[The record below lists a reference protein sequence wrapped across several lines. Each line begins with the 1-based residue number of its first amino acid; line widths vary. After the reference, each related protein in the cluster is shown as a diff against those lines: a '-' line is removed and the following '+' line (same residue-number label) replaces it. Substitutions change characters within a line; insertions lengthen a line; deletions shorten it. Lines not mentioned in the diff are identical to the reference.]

1 MMWMR
6 RAESCSVQSADV
18 EMQEQET
25 DHNRQMLAQ
34 LESQPVSYS
43 LHPLTGAD
51 VKRGQITEAK
61 AKITKS
67 SLRPQPL
74 GETKSNFHDQS
85 WSRN

>member
-1 MMWMR
+1 VMWMH

-51 VKRGQITEAK
+51 VKQGQITEAK
-61 AKITKS
+61 AKIIRS
-67 SLRPQPL
+67 SLRPEPQ
-74 GETKSNFHDQS
+74 GETKSNFQDQS
-85 WSRN
+85 WNRN